1 MDLFNIGH
9 RNDLGQPQPK
19 HESQAFFCIKLI
31 PVRIRTVYNHM
42 DKLTLTRQFR
52 IQFVIWRNDISRYQE
67 GISM

>member
-1 MDLFNIGH
+1 MILDNPNKKKARKPGSF
-9 RNDLGQPQPK
+9 
-19 HESQAFFCIKLI
+19 IKLI
-31 PVRIRTVYNHM
+31 PVQIRTVYNHM

>member
-1 MDLFNIGH
+1 
-9 RNDLGQPQPK
+9 
-19 HESQAFFCIKLI
+19 
-31 PVRIRTVYNHM
+31 M